1 MRVAMLAPPWI
12 AVPPPAYGGIEQ
24 VLALLAKELTERGHE
39 VTLFA
44 APGTRSEAAV
54 LSPLEGPH
62 PDEIQMSLYEADH
75 VASAFARVD
84 EQDPPFDVLHDNCG
98 FTAFAFADRIDT
110 PVLHTLHGPFTPE
123 TSAFYARHAG
133 KAAAVALSRYQAEQ
147 APDELE
153 IVAVIGNPIVV
164 AEFPFRDQKDDYL
177 LWIGRL
183 NDDKGPQRAIAAA
196 REAGA
201 PLVLAGPVQPGEEE
215 FFAREVEPLLDGDGI
230 SYVGE
235 VGEDKAELYAGAKAL
250 LMPIRWAEP
259 FGLVMTEAM
268 ACGTPVIAF
277 PEGSAPEL
285 VLDGETGFVVQDEHE
300 MAAAVGRLGEIDP
313 ARCRDSARER
323 FDVAA
328 VAEAYERAYAA
339 VSPKR

>member
-1 MRVAMLAPPWI
+1 MLAPPWI
-12 AVPPPAYGGIEQ
+12 PVPPPAYGGIEQ
-24 VLALLAKELTERGHE
+24 VIALLAGELTERGHE

-44 APGTRSEAAV
+44 APGTESPAEV
-54 LSPLEGPH
+54 LSPLERPY
-62 PDEIQMSLYEADH
+62 PDEIQLSVYEADH
-75 VASAFARVD
+75 VASAFASVD
-84 EQDPPFDVLHDNCG
+84 EADQPFDVIHDNCG
-98 FTAFAFADRIDT
+98 FTAFAFADRIET
-110 PVLHTLHGPFTPE
+110 PVLHTLHGPFTPD

-133 KAAAVALSRYQAEQ
+133 KASAVALSRYQAEQ
-147 APDELE
+147 APGELDV
-153 IVAVIGNPIVV
+153 VAVIGNPIVV
-164 AEFPFRDQKDDYL
+164 DEFPFRDEKDDYL

-215 FFAREVEPLLDGDGI
+215 FFAREVEPHLDGDGI
-230 SYVGE
+230 RYIGE
-235 VGEDKAELYAGAKAL
+235 VGADKAELYAGARAF

-285 VLDGETGFVVQDEHE
+285 VLDGETGFVVNDEHE

-328 VAEAYERAYAA
+328 VAEAYERAYEA
-339 VSPKR
+339 VSAKR